1 MGYEVTEN
9 STNWTFDR
17 MHLFILATLVTYSKC
32 AHRLPCS
39 GGPKPTRHF
48 ERLTRGEAAVN
59 ELTARTLGSAGSGTQ
74 PRLRGQPHYLREGVG
89 TGTDR
94 VSGSGEALAACG
106 ATSEVRCPGDK
117 AGSHA
122 AEVLGDH

>member
-74 PRLRGQPHYLREGVG
+74 PRIGGQPCYLREGSRI
-89 TGTDR
+89 GTDR
-94 VSGSGEALAACG
+94 VSGSGERLAVCG
-106 ATSEVRCPGDK
+106 ETSDVGVPGE
-117 AGSHA
+117 G
-122 AEVLGDH
+122 